1 MSQPHEVM
9 AFRKRLKSAGYADI
23 RIHLESGC
31 YKFLNRGPDVYVV
44 SAVEPLGG
52 TPVVTTLTLT
62 QMYHAFKRERGG
74 ILSSAYPKSGGG
86 IPSSASPVS
95 RIWDTVQEVTR
106 STASDA

>member
-23 RIHLESGC
+23 RIWRDNS
-31 YKFLNRGPDVYVV
+31 FFNRDRDLYNVC
-44 SAVEPLGG
+44 AIEPLAGKR
-52 TPVVTTLTLT
+52 VSVSLTLT
-62 QMYHAFKRERGG
+62 QMYHAFKREGG

-95 RIWDTVQEVTR
+95 RIRDTVQEVTR

>member
-23 RIHLESGC
+23 RIYLESGC

-44 SAVEPLGG
+44 SALEPLGG

-62 QMYHAFKRERGG
+62 QMRRAFKREGG

-86 IPSSASPVS
+86 IPSSAYPTS
-95 RIWDTVQEVTR
+95 RMRDTAQEVTR